1 MLPLRAAPLK
11 KDLAPN
17 GTRSFLLAADC
28 QQVQPSRSNRAL
40 AACHVFRRDAL
51 LVDSECDDTM
61 AQPAIESDRS
71 AFSAAR
77 WKWADHRTQLRFH
90 GFREMPGKA
99 AMPLPLR

>member
-1 MLPLRAAPLK
+1 MPAISQG
-11 KDLAPN
+11 DDWLAPRQQPSR
-17 GTRSFLLAADC
+17 TALAQDR

-77 WKWADHRTQLRFH
+77 
-90 GFREMPGKA
+90 
-99 AMPLPLR
+99 